1 MKVYLSKFRQLPG
14 TMLKKFTFIVLCF
27 PFIHICA
34 QQNHIG
40 LIDSAKIPRPI
51 PHFLKEY
58 TFDSPVDE
66 LSWQKEK
73 PGFHVSFASTNE
85 AWFRSEVPSLH
96 ETLAWN
102 ETGWKGERLNAMMLV
117 WSPDTINQ
125 VRFVVNDL
133 KNDKGN
139 ILSKNNLKL
148 EIVRYVISNYPYDA
162 KEVTCGEGPVDKAW
176 LLPDKL
182 EEFERFDLPGKT
194 VRPVW
199 ISLNIPSGTVPGIY
213 NGTIEAR
220 SEKHTIILKLTIK
233 VQNQTLPSPHDW
245 TFRLDLWQNP
255 WVIAEYYKVKPW
267 SDEHKAL
274 LKRHLKL
281 YADAGGKY
289 ITTYA
294 VHSPW
299 ADGSYMIEGN
309 MIEWIRR
316 KNGSWKF
323 DYSIFDQYV
332 QLAME
337 VGIDKAI
344 TIYTPIPWG
353 ERFRYIDEATGNYIT
368 EQWLPT
374 SNIFKTNW
382 NVFLTDLKKHLE
394 KKGWFN
400 KTYLG
405 VNENA
410 MEQTLSAIK
419 VIKDHSKQWKI
430 TYAGDWHPET
440 YPKDVEIQKLDPKSA
455 KQLSNSTDLNSLLD
469 DYSSVFNK
477 EPSISEIRNRSLN
490 HKTSTFY
497 ICCTPSKPNTF
508 VFSPPVEGRW
518 LGWYTLA
525 HGYDGML
532 RWAYDAWV
540 ADPSRDARHVYWP
553 AGDAYMIYP
562 GANSSIRF
570 EKMREG
576 IVDFEKIKI
585 LKAQTE
591 RSSNPNIKKLMQELE
606 KHLQT
611 FISEHEFKKEKLESD
626 IQKGKKIVDE
636 LSEMLMTSIKE

>member
-1 MKVYLSKFRQLPG
+1 MKSSLLEFRQLPG
-14 TMLKKFTFIVLCF
+14 ISLKKLALIALCF
-27 PFIHICA
+27 PFINISA
-34 QQNHIG
+34 QQTTIG
-40 LIDSAKIPRPI
+40 LIDSAKIPKPN
-51 PHFLKEY
+51 PHFQQEY

-66 LSWQKEK
+66 ISWQKTK
-73 PGFHVSFASTNE
+73 PGLNVSFASTNE
-85 AWFRSEVPSLH
+85 AWFRREVPILN
-96 ETLAWN
+96 EMQTWN
-102 ETGWKGERLNAMMLV
+102 ETGWRGERLNAIILA

-125 VRFVVNDL
+125 VRFLLNDL
-133 KNDKGN
+133 KDNKGN
-139 ILSKNNLKL
+139 ILSKNNVKL
-148 EIVRYVISNYPYDA
+148 DIVRYVISNYPYNA
-162 KEVTCGEGPVDKAW
+162 NEVTCGEGPVDKAW

-199 ISLNIPSGTVPGIY
+199 VSVNIPSGTIPGIY

-220 SEKHTIILKLTIK
+220 SEKQSVTLNIIIK
-233 VQNQTLPSPHDW
+233 VQNQILPAPHDW

-274 LKRHLKL
+274 LKKHLKL

-299 ADGSYMIEGN
+299 ADGSYMIEGS
-309 MIEWIRR
+309 MIEWIKQ

-323 DYSIFDQYV
+323 DYNIFDQYV

-353 ERFRYIDEATGNYIT
+353 ERFRYIDDATGNYVT

-374 SNIFKTNW
+374 SAIFKTNW
-382 NVFLTDLKKHLE
+382 NIFLTDLKKHLE

-430 TYAGDWHPET
+430 TYAGDWHPEA
-440 YPKDVEIQKLDPKSA
+440 YPKLIELQKLDPKNARQNTESP
-455 KQLSNSTDLNSLLD
+455 DLNSLLD

-490 HKTSTFY
+490 HKTSTLY

-518 LGWYTLA
+518 LGWYALA

-540 ADPSRDARHVYWP
+540 ADPVRDARHVYWP
-553 AGDAYMIYP
+553 AGDAYMVYP
-562 GANSSIRF
+562 GGNSSIRF

-576 IVDFEKIKI
+576 ISDFEKLKI
-585 LKAQTE
+585 LKTQAAK
-591 RSSNPNIKKLMQELE
+591 SSDPYIKKLLQELDQ
-606 KHLQT
+606 HLQT
-611 FISEHEFKKEKLESD
+611 FNAEHDFKKEKLEND
-626 IQKGKKIVDE
+626 IQKGKKIVEE
-636 LSEMLMTSIKE
+636 LSGKLSNQK